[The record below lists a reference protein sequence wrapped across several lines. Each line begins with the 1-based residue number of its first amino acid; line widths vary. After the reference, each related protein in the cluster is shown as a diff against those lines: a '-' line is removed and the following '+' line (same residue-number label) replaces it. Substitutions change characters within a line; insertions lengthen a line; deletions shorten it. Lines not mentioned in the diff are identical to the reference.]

1 MKIAIIGAT
10 GRVGTR
16 LIDEALRRGH
26 QVTAIAR
33 TASKLPARPGLTAKD
48 VDVADAAGLA
58 AALAGNDVAFS
69 TVRFL
74 QASADQIVG
83 GVKKAGVPRLLVVG
97 GAGSLEVAPGKA
109 LVDTPEFPKAYF
121 AEASAGR
128 DFLNALRNETELN
141 WTFVSPSALFE
152 PGERTGHFRIGKD
165 TLLVDANGKSWGSME
180 DFAIAFLDEAEKPAH
195 ARQRFT
201 VGY

>member
-33 TASKLPARPGLTAKD
+33 TASKLPARAGLTTQD
-48 VDVADAAGLA
+48 VDVADQAALA
-58 AALAGNDVAFS
+58 AALAGNDVAYS

-74 QASADQIVG
+74 QTSADQIVG
-83 GVKKAGVPRLLVVG
+83 AVKQAGVPRLLVVG
-97 GAGSLEVAPGKA
+97 GAGSLEVAPGVA
-109 LVDTPEFPKAYF
+109 LVDTPQFPKEYH

-128 DFLNALRNETELN
+128 DFLNALRKETELN
-141 WTFVSPSALFE
+141 WTFVSPSAFFE
-152 PGERTGHFRIGKD
+152 PGERTGHFRLGHD
-165 TLLVDANGKSWGSME
+165 TLLADANGKSWLSME
-180 DFAIAFLDEAEKPAH
+180 DFAIAFLDETEHPAH
-195 ARQRFT
+195 PRQRFT

>member
-33 TASKLPARPGLTAKD
+33 TASKLPARAGLTAKD
-48 VDVADAAGLA
+48 VDVADQAALV

-74 QASADQIVG
+74 QANADQIVG
-83 GVKKAGVPRLLVVG
+83 AVKKAGVPRLLVVG
-97 GAGSLEVAPGKA
+97 GAGSL
-109 LVDTPEFPKAYF
+109 
-121 AEASAGR
+121 
-128 DFLNALRNETELN
+128 N
-141 WTFVSPSALFE
+141 WTFVSPSAIFE
-152 PGERTGHFRIGKD
+152 PGERTGHFRVGKD
-165 TLLVDANGKSWGSME
+165 TLLVDANGKPWVSME
-180 DFAIAFLDEAEKPAH
+180 DYAIGFLDETEKPAH
-195 ARQRFT
+195 PRQRFT
-201 VGY
+201 IGY